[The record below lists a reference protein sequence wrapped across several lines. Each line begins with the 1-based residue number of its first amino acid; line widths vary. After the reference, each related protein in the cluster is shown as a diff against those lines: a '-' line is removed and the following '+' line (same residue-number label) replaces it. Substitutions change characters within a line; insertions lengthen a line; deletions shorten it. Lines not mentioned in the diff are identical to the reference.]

1 MSKFNVKVEKSQDNL
16 DNFET
21 ELIAEIWDA
30 SEDYLPDFTPEW
42 LYDIIE
48 NIVKSSGGV
57 CEELMES
64 VFEVDEKFCK
74 AIEKHPDCK
83 KYEFIEK

>member
-1 MSKFNVKVEKSQDNL
+1 MNKFNVKVEKSQDIL
-16 DNFET
+16 DNLGT

-42 LYDIIE
+42 LYNILE